1 MRELGWFPSSG
12 VSTSGDAFSLVDNLR
27 HLFLPALAL
36 ALFRTAIFMRYAR
49 SGMLEVLNRD
59 YMRTAR
65 AKGLRPRTIILR
77 HGLRN
82 ALIPLTTVLGLT
94 LPILFGGSVVVETIF
109 QWPGIGLMFIDAV
122 VFRDSPVIMGY
133 VLITAVIVMAANLL
147 TDVAYSILDPRVSYD

>member
-65 AKGLRPRTIILR
+65 AKGLGHAPSSCDT
-77 HGLRN
+77 GC
-82 ALIPLTTVLGLT
+82 ATP
-94 LPILFGGSVVVETIF
+94 
-109 QWPGIGLMFIDAV
+109 
-122 VFRDSPVIMGY
+122 
-133 VLITAVIVMAANLL
+133 
-147 TDVAYSILDPRVSYD
+147 